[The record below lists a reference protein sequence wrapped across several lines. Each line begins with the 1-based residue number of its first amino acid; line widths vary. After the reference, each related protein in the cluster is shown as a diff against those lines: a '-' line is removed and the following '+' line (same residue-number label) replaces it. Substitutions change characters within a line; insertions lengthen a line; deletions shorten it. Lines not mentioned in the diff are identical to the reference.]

1 MDIIHLVLGK
11 ANPERMNGVNKVVYQ
26 LATKQV
32 EAGLK
37 VSVWGIAIDQEKN
50 FGNRNFDTL
59 LFLQQRNPFLVSKQ
73 LKTAL
78 IHKNEQAIFHLHG
91 GWIPVFSTVS
101 KILSQHKIPFV
112 FTPHGAYNT
121 IAMER
126 SYWAKKIYFHLFEK
140 KLLLQTIKIHCI
152 GKSEM
157 IGLSRLISFP
167 KSILL
172 PYGYENNKVILS
184 TKSANK
190 NIVFGFIGRLD
201 IYTKGLDTLIEAF
214 EILIHKT
221 PNAQLWIIGDSPEK
235 DNLEQKIKDKNLEQ
249 NILLFGSKFGAE
261 KDNLLSKMDVFVHP
275 SRNEGLPLSVIE
287 AASFGKPCVV
297 TDTTNIGD
305 LITEYQAGK
314 TIYTQSSHDLEVAM
328 SALNSIWNNP
338 VAFSKLQQNAIT
350 MIEENYNWKRIIQ
363 QFNQELY
370 STQ

>member
-1 MDIIHLVLGK
+1 MDIIHIVLGK

-37 VSVWGIAIDQEKN
+37 ASVWGIAIDQEKN
-50 FGNRNFDTL
+50 YGNRNFDTR
-59 LFLQQRNPFLVSKQ
+59 LFLQQRNPFQVSKV

-78 IHKNEQAIFHLHG
+78 IHQNGQAIFHLHG
-91 GWIPVFSTVS
+91 GWIPVFSTIS
-101 KILSQHKIPFV
+101 KILSRHEIPFV

-121 IAMER
+121 IAMGR
-126 SYWAKKIYFHLFEK
+126 SYWTKKIYFHLFEK
-140 KLLLQTIKIHCI
+140 KLLSKTIKIHCI

-157 IGLSRLISFP
+157 LGLSNLFTIP

-172 PYGYENNKVILS
+172 PYGYENNKVILA
-184 TKSANK
+184 TKSSNK

-214 EILIHKT
+214 EILIQKT
-221 PNAQLWIIGDSPEK
+221 PNAQLWIIGDSNEK
-235 DNLEQKIKDKNLEQ
+235 DNLEQKIKEKNLEQ
-249 NILLFGSKFGAE
+249 SILLFGSKFGIE
-261 KDNLLSKMDVFVHP
+261 KDILLSKMDIFVHP

-314 TIYTQSSHDLEVAM
+314 TIHKQNSQELEGAM
-328 SALNSIWNNP
+328 SALSSIWNNP
-338 VAFSKLQQNAIT
+338 VAFAKLQQNAIT
-350 MIEENYNWKRIIQ
+350 MVEENYNWKRIIQ

-370 STQ
+370 HT